1 MEDQLES
8 LLGACGLV
16 AGAPGAR
23 QTPGRLQPV
32 GYVGQAHLHTH
43 VCVFASAV
51 GCLKGVGG
59 GWAGGM
65 PAVPA
70 SPCQGLRDPGT
81 RQEPQP
87 ICDCASPLAEPL
99 CYLILA
105 FEGRS
110 QHLAPLVRLVPGGS
124 PRGSLCPWLSQIT
137 LSSLPAHLA
146 TNTLVSAR
154 CVPETGQNPFPCVK
168 GALTHL
174 ILESTVRG
182 RLFWW
187 GQGLTFFQE
196 IFPKVF

>member
-1 MEDQLES
+1 
-8 LLGACGLV
+8 
-16 AGAPGAR
+16 
-23 QTPGRLQPV
+23 
-32 GYVGQAHLHTH
+32 
-43 VCVFASAV
+43 
-51 GCLKGVGG
+51 
-59 GWAGGM
+59 M

-137 LSSLPAHLA
+137 FSSLPARLA
-146 TNTLVSAR
+146 TNTLLSAC

-187 GQGLTFFQE
+187 GQGLTFF
-196 IFPKVF
+196 